1 MPMLAFLPE
10 LILFASAMGVL
21 LAGVFGIGLRSL
33 FLLSAAALTA
43 ALAAV
48 LLGVGAGDDASNSPF
63 VFDLFARGFKAAI
76 LFACL
81 LALAMAYDFLRAQS
95 LALPEFPVLL
105 LLAATGMGV
114 MVSAQDLLALYLGL
128 ELQSLSLYVL
138 AAIRRDSARG
148 SEAGIK
154 YFVLGALAS
163 GFLLYGASLLYG
175 LSGSTQFAAIA
186 AYAQTQ
192 GDSLGLIFGLVFLLA
207 GLAFKIS
214 AVPFHMWTPDVYD
227 GAPTPVTGFFA
238 VAPKLAAMA
247 LLARLL
253 YGAFGDVEAL
263 WRQVILF
270 LGLCSI
276 ALGAAAA
283 IGQTRIKRLLA
294 YSSIG
299 NMGFVLLG
307 LASGTAAG
315 LSAAIFYLLLYGLM
329 TIGVFACLLALRDE
343 EGNGLDDKMAQLTG
357 LSERQP
363 FLAFCLALFMFSL
376 AGLPPLAG
384 FFAKFF
390 LLRALVAAELA
401 WLAVLAIVLSVIAA
415 VYYLKVVRIVYLDE
429 GAMPALAP
437 VPRLLGGMAGVSAL
451 LVLVFFLAP
460 AWMLGWT
467 DAMAAL
473 LLPPAAELP
482 PAVELPPA
490 APLAVAP

>member
-1 MPMLAFLPE
+1 MLALLPE
-10 LILFASAMGVL
+10 FILFVSAMGVL
-21 LAGVFGIGLRSL
+21 LAGAFGLGLRHL
-33 FLLSAAALTA
+33 FVLSGAAIVAALI
-43 ALAAV
+43 AV
-48 LLGVGAGDDASNSPF
+48 GVLDGSDNSMPAF

-76 LFACL
+76 LLACL
-81 LALAMAYDFLRAQS
+81 LALVMAHAFLRAQNLP
-95 LALPEFPVLL
+95 LAEYPVLV
-105 LLAATGMGV
+105 LLAAAGMGI
-114 MVSAQDLLALYLGL
+114 MVSAQDLLALYMGL

-138 AAIRRDSARG
+138 AAVQRDSVRG

-175 LSGSTQFAAIA
+175 VSGSTHFAAIA
-186 AYAQTQ
+186 AHVAAEGQ
-192 GDSLGLIFGLVFLLA
+192 SFGLVCGLVFVLA

-253 YGAFGDVEAL
+253 YGGFGEAAQL
-263 WRQVILF
+263 WQQIILF

-307 LASGTAAG
+307 LGSGTQEG
-315 LSAAIFYLLLYGLM
+315 VSAAILYLLLYGLM
-329 TIGVFACLLALRDE
+329 TMGVFACILALRDD
-343 EGNGLDDKMAQLTG
+343 EGTALDDEMKQLSG

-390 LLRALVAAELA
+390 LLRALVAADLA
-401 WLAVLAIVLSVIAA
+401 ILAVLAIVLSVVAA

-429 GAMPALAP
+429 GAMPSLAA
-437 VPRLLGGMAGVSAL
+437 VPRALSGMAAGSAV
-451 LVLVFFLAP
+451 LVLLFFLAP
-460 AWMLGWT
+460 AWLLGWT
-467 DAMAAL
+467 DAMAAVL
-473 LLPPAAELP
+473 LASGASLP
-482 PAVELPPA
+482 
-490 APLAVAP
+490 

>member
-1 MPMLAFLPE
+1 MLAFLPE
-10 LILFASAMGVL
+10 IILFVSAMALL
-21 LAGVFGIGLRSL
+21 LAGAFGASLRSL
-33 FLLSAAALTA
+33 FLLSAAALAA
-43 ALAAV
+43 ALVATLLAV
-48 LLGVGAGDDASNSPF
+48 GVSDGGAGMPEGWGMSAF
-63 VFDLFARGFKAAI
+63 VFDLFTRGFKAAI
-76 LFACL
+76 FLACL
-81 LALAMAYDFLRAQS
+81 LALVMAYAFLRAHNLS
-95 LALPEFPVLL
+95 LPEYPVLV

-114 MVSAQDLLALYLGL
+114 MVAAQDLLALYLGL

-175 LSGSTQFAAIA
+175 LSGSTHFAAIA
-186 AYAQTQ
+186 AYAQAEGQ
-192 GDSLGLIFGLVFLLA
+192 PLGLIFGLVFVLA
-207 GLAFKIS
+207 GLAFKLS

-238 VAPKLAAMA
+238 VAPKLAAAA

-253 YGAFGDVEAL
+253 YGGFGEAEDL

-307 LASGTAAG
+307 LASGTQAG
-315 LSAAIFYLLLYGLM
+315 VSAAIFYLWLYALM
-329 TIGVFACLLALRDE
+329 TIGVFACLLALRDD
-343 EGNGLDDKMAQLTG
+343 EGNGLDDKMVQLTG

-363 FLAFCLALFMFSL
+363 LLAFCLALFMFSL

-390 LLRALVAAELA
+390 LLRALVDANLT
-401 WLAVLAIVLSVIAA
+401 WLAVLAIVLSVVAA
-415 VYYLKVVRIVYLDE
+415 VYYLKVVRIVYLDK
-429 GAMPALAP
+429 GTMPALAP
-437 VPRLLGGMAGVSAL
+437 VPRLLGGMAGASAL
-451 LVLVFFLAP
+451 VVLLLFLAP
-460 AWMLGWT
+460 AWALGWT
-467 DAMAAL
+467 DAMAAVL
-473 LLPPAAELP
+473 LAGSGSLAALP
-482 PAVELPPA
+482 
-490 APLAVAP
+490 